1 MGSKESDSDASPEPG
16 DFEAALAPGT
26 VVTMSWA
33 PDGETTPKVESPE
46 SIFGDTQQSA
56 VSDIKEGVRRMNSLD
71 QAGHHMLSK
80 LPSRSVLALVDA
92 IKMFQLFTITWAT
105 VYSGTD
111 ICAESI
117 DSTLNNFMVL
127 WNVSDD
133 SKGSLREQSY
143 QSICCWCYHKKT
155 RLIM

>member
-1 MGSKESDSDASPEPG
+1 
-16 DFEAALAPGT
+16 
-26 VVTMSWA
+26 
-33 PDGETTPKVESPE
+33 
-46 SIFGDTQQSA
+46 
-56 VSDIKEGVRRMNSLD
+56 
-71 QAGHHMLSK
+71 MLSK
-80 LPSRSVLALVDA
+80 LPPRAVLALVDA
-92 IKMFQLFTITWAT
+92 IKMFQMFTITWAT

-143 QSICCWCYHKKT
+143 QSICCWCYHKKNKINNVIKIPC
-155 RLIM
+155 RPACASNNCSDENVIS